1 MVISTK
7 ALSSMV
13 ASTSFSRS
21 FRTVLSDPARA
32 VRDTTARQEALHD
45 AALVRRFNED
55 GDDSAFVEIT
65 MRYREKMY
73 AVAFALLKNRAD
85 AEEIAQDT
93 FIRAHRGL
101 ANFRGESALA

>member
-7 ALSSMV
+7 ALSSPSSLNRRTSA
-13 ASTSFSRS
+13 ASCRASWRAVVSRTARAGS
-21 FRTVLSDPARA
+21 ERTVRKDRENE
-32 VRDTTARQEALHD
+32 VEATI
-45 AALVRRFNED
+45 
-55 GDDSAFVEIT
+55 DDSAFVEIT